1 MKKSIWIPGVSLS
14 CALAGVAALLL
25 RWRLLTTG
33 VDDKGLLTAGQPLAM
48 ISWVLTGCVILLT
61 VAFVWKHRNE
71 KIAVHRSPVGTVA
84 RILAMAAAAVLFRDG
99 TLLGSA
105 TSLAAAATAVVS
117 VVELFQS
124 KKRLSPAV
132 AGIPTVLFFM
142 LCMLSCY
149 RVWSAEPEIQRYCYR
164 LLALA
169 CLMMAAY
176 QSSAI
181 SLGMGKSGLFLGAGF
196 LGVYFAFAASADP
209 GFTVL
214 FLALGVWMFAQ
225 LGAVTEEE

>member
-1 MKKSIWIPGVSLS
+1 MKKSIWIPGLSLT
-14 CALAGVAALLL
+14 CALAGLAALLL

-33 VDDKGLLTAGQPLAM
+33 VDDKGLLTAGQPLAI

-71 KIAVHRSPVGTVA
+71 KIAVHGSPISAVA

-105 TSLAAAATAVVS
+105 TVIAAAGAAIVS
-117 VVELFQS
+117 LMELLQG

-142 LCMLSCY
+142 LCLLSCY
-149 RVWSAEPEIQRYCYR
+149 RMWSAEPEFQRYCYR
-164 LLALA
+164 LLALV

-176 QSSAI
+176 QSSAVAV
-181 SLGMGKSGLFLGAGF
+181 GMGKSSIFLGAGL
-196 LGVYFAFAASADP
+196 LGIYFAFAASADP

-214 FLALGVWMFAQ
+214 FLALGLWMFAQ